1 MARAGLNAAE
11 VRFVANMLH
20 GMAKGAAAE
29 AAGYSARSA
38 PGTASRLLNRA
49 PVLKALREGAER
61 ALNAGLAV
69 GARVLL
75 ELAENSKSDDVRLRA
90 AQALLD
96 RGGLPLTRLTETR
109 HVLVDERSDA
119 ELRARLAEL
128 EREEGRGRIIDVE
141 SHPVALPVLAAP
153 DDLDPFED

>member
-1 MARAGLNAAE
+1 MARTNLNAQE
-11 VRFVANMLH
+11 VRFVANVLQ
-20 GMAKGAAAE
+20 GMAKHAAAE
-29 AAGYSARSA
+29 AAGYSAKSS
-38 PGTASRLLNRA
+38 GVIASRLLTRA

-75 ELAENSKSDDVRLRA
+75 DLAENSKSDDVRLRA

-96 RGGLPLTRLTETR
+96 RGGLPLVRQSETR
-109 HVLVDERSDA
+109 HVLVDERSDS

-128 EREEGRGRIIDVE
+128 EREEGRGRIIDVTPE
-141 SHPVALPVLAAP
+141 PAALPAP
-153 DDLDPFED
+153 AVDPFD

>member
-1 MARAGLNAAE
+1 MARVGMNAQE
-11 VRFVANMLH
+11 VKFVANLLQ
-20 GMAKGAAAE
+20 GMPKGEAAV
-29 AAGYSARSA
+29 AAGYAPRSA
-38 PGTASRLLNRA
+38 PVSASRLLNRG

-75 ELAENSKSDDVRLRA
+75 DLAENSKSDDVRLRA

-109 HVLVDERSDA
+109 HVLVDERTDA

-128 EREEGRGRIIDVE
+128 EREEGRARIIDVE
-141 SHPVALPVLAAP
+141 SHPVALPAP
-153 DDLDPFED
+153 ADDPFED